1 MSLQALLTSPAL
13 QTIDNINPSY
23 TMSGAWNT
31 PGICVFPVSPTLL
44 PLHRL
49 LYYLSLAL
57 AVLYPTPPPI
67 IKGAFAYSLTTSAI
81 AAIYSI
87 ILALP
92 QPQGITNR
100 NPQNL
105 DVLPL
110 WSVMATAAISLPMF
124 LLWNRNV
131 TPRYSPV
138 RPIVRIWGLLVTF
151 GAACAF
157 VNIRQIYGTA
167 SYADGDPT
175 NATLEQCRALNAGRT
190 LRDIRH
196 VQLIAPW
203 FLSDDAMS
211 KILSVTPALTFI
223 PVAVG
228 ALACLFTLPT
238 KNQDATTMSAPEMT
252 ISDDLL
258 DNRTSRAFKLVLEVY
273 DPIRKLILWCC
284 PAFWIAVVALN
295 ENFFLHEGEWALG
308 TYSTEKMF
316 EVGQWG
322 VWAGLGLVMLAGM
335 VDYITGKKR
344 PSPKVYTREG
354 DEGVINYGGVGQEV

>member
-1 MSLQALLTSPAL
+1 MADDW
-13 QTIDNINPSY
+13 DN
-23 TMSGAWNT
+23 

-92 QPQGITNR
+92 HPQGITNR
-100 NPQNL
+100 DPQNL

-110 WSVMATAAISLPMF
+110 WSILASAAISLPMF
-124 LLWNRNV
+124 LFWNRNV
-131 TPRYSPV
+131 TPHYSTV
-138 RPIVRIWGLLVTF
+138 RPIVRVWGLLITF
-151 GAACAF
+151 GTACAF

-167 SYADGDPT
+167 SYTDGDPT
-175 NATLEQCRALNAGRT
+175 NATLERCRALDAGRT

-203 FLSDDAMS
+203 FLTDYNV
-211 KILSVTPALTFI
+211 LRVTPALTFI
-223 PVAVG
+223 S
-228 ALACLFTLPT
+228 LAIGTLSCLFTMPT
-238 KNQDATTMSAPEMT
+238 KNTDAAAMSAPEMT

-258 DNRTSRAFKLVLEVY
+258 DNRTSRAFKLMLKVY
-273 DPIRKLILWCC
+273 DPIRTLILWCS
-284 PAFWIAVVALN
+284 PVFWIAVVALN
-295 ENFFLHEGEWALG
+295 ENFFLHKGEWALG
-308 TYSTEKMF
+308 TYSTEQMY

-322 VWAGLGLVMLAGM
+322 IWAGLGLVMLAGL
-335 VDYITGKKR
+335 VDYLTGKKK
-344 PSPKVYTREG
+344 PLPNFHTRESL
-354 DEGVINYGGVGQEV
+354 EGVVNYGGVGQEV

>member
-1 MSLQALLTSPAL
+1 MAG
-13 QTIDNINPSY
+13 D
-23 TMSGAWNT
+23 WDT
-31 PGICVFPVSPTLL
+31 PGICVFPVSPSFL

-67 IKGAFAYSLTTSAI
+67 IKGAFAYSLTTSAV

-92 QPQGITNR
+92 HPQGITNR
-100 NPQNL
+100 DPQNL

-110 WSVMATAAISLPMF
+110 WSILATAAISLPMF

-131 TPRYSPV
+131 TPRYSTV
-138 RPIVRIWGLLVTF
+138 RPIVRIWGLLITF
-151 GAACAF
+151 GTGCAF

-167 SYADGDPT
+167 SYDDGDPT
-175 NATLEQCRALNAGRT
+175 NATLEQCRALDAGRT

-203 FLSDDAMS
+203 FLGDDAMGN
-211 KILSVTPALTFI
+211 ILRVAPALTFI
-223 PVAVG
+223 PLAVG
-228 ALACLFTLPT
+228 ALVCLFTMPP
-238 KNQDATTMSAPEMT
+238 KSADAAAMSAPEMA

-258 DNRTSRAFKLVLEVY
+258 DNRTSRAFRLVLKIY
-273 DPIRKLILWCC
+273 DPIRTLILWCS

-295 ENFFLHEGEWALG
+295 ENFFLHKGEWALG
-308 TYSTEKMF
+308 TYSTEKMY

-335 VDYITGKKR
+335 VDYITGKKK
-344 PSPKVYTREG
+344 PLPKFYTRAG
-354 DEGVINYGGVGQEV
+354 DEGVVNYGGVGQEV